1 MYWYIYLG
9 YYILSREINTNGQLI
24 IITCQYIYINR
35 LNLTQQKK
43 LNNSKF

>member
-24 IITCQYIYINR
+24 IITCQYIYKSIKFDS
-35 LNLTQQKK
+35 TKK
-43 LNNSKF
+43 VK